1 MPSQRIRLKFLS
13 PVHLHKNKDFLS
25 IFNGKRIVKNMTGY
39 VAFPKQYESVGNYM
53 YLELNSNVF
62 GQREGFFA
70 LVSVITKNK
79 G

>member
-1 MPSQRIRLKFLS
+1 
-13 PVHLHKNKDFLS
+13 
-25 IFNGKRIVKNMTGY
+25 MTGY

-79 G
+79 GQKLLYLRGFGNIHFEQAISINQQN

>member
-1 MPSQRIRLKFLS
+1 MS

-25 IFNGKRIVKNMTGY
+25 IFNGKRIVKKMTGY